1 MYISPIAPTAEN
13 LPEEPTDYYV
23 IPDDEKFVGFYVNS
37 AGSFLFIGEFM
48 AIDNRIER
56 ARARGLYT
64 DHELNV
70 LWPKFLTEKAS
81 KRINSE
87 CQKKHITGTKTFENY
102 DKNSKEKGFA
112 GAAYFNSDI
121 DVYGLVNQSIGTGLV
136 VFSKAGFVKEE
147 LVQFDKEIGYAGS
160 EKFVRTNVLSIR
172 YANKGIHA
180 TPVHPS
186 KYKDTI
192 NFLKKREILINDQK
206 RKNIGNLP
214 AVRHH
219 QPVRVF
225 RCFYTNIQS

>member
-1 MYISPIAPTAEN
+1 M
-13 LPEEPTDYYV
+13 
-23 IPDDEKFVGFYVNS
+23 
-37 AGSFLFIGEFM
+37 FIGEFI
-48 AIDNRIER
+48 AID
-56 ARARGLYT
+56 
-64 DHELNV
+64 
-70 LWPKFLTEKAS
+70 
-81 KRINSE
+81 
-87 CQKKHITGTKTFENY
+87 ITGTKTFENY
-102 DKNSKEKGFA
+102 DKSSKEKGFA

-225 RCFYTNIQS
+225 RCFYTNIQSFLRKVKILLKKLKKRKKSPQSVEDSETTS

>member
-1 MYISPIAPTAEN
+1 
-13 LPEEPTDYYV
+13 
-23 IPDDEKFVGFYVNS
+23 
-37 AGSFLFIGEFM
+37 M
-48 AIDNRIER
+48 AID
-56 ARARGLYT
+56 
-64 DHELNV
+64 
-70 LWPKFLTEKAS
+70 
-81 KRINSE
+81 
-87 CQKKHITGTKTFENY
+87 ITGTKTFENY
-102 DKNSKEKGFA
+102 DKSSKEKGFA

-192 NFLKKREILINDQK
+192 NFLKNGKYSLTTKKEKTSVTFQQSGITSRCVFSDAFTLIY
-206 RKNIGNLP
+206 NLFSEKS
-214 AVRHH
+214 R
-219 QPVRVF
+219 
-225 RCFYTNIQS
+225 YS